1 MKAIKVTQK
10 IKDENQKIF
19 ANCEVGK
26 IYSFNVTSNQF
37 NTFVRDGKTIIGYNF
52 NEEQQAIDGFK
63 DLVRPQEY
71 NTNTHKLGELI
82 KDGENYTYEVIE
94 FTPKE
99 LDDRIP
105 MTISKLAFKTGLME
119 MFGVKNSQVNDFIN
133 QIPDEIQKETLSI
146 MWNEA
151 DFFERK
157 HPVFSQFAGN
167 FGLSVDDIKEIY
179 KNYA

>member
-10 IKDENQKIF
+10 HKNENPIIF
-19 ANCEVGK
+19 KHCQVGK
-26 IYSFNVTSNQF
+26 IYSFNLSSNQF

-52 NEEQQAIDGFK
+52 NEEQQAIDGFTEIVK
-63 DLVRPQEY
+63 PEY
-71 NTNTHKLGELI
+71 DTKTHKLGELI
-82 KDGENYTYEVIE
+82 KHGKKHTYKLLEL
-94 FTPKE
+94 TPKE

-119 MFGVKNSQVNDFIN
+119 MFEIKNSQVNDFIN

-167 FGLSVDDIKEIY
+167 FGLSIKDIKEIF